1 MLDRVQPPGRTR
13 SVAALVAALALLG
26 VAASAHAGSKE
37 CRGTIGKQVKGLFAL
52 GASALNTCHKN
63 KDKVCTANSDRAAC
77 NVLDGTTVDPKG
89 KYAAKEAKV
98 LAKITPDCTGFD
110 GAYPGGIQASVL
122 DKFATE
128 LDGNTSVSLGD
139 DDLLCDKAVVTC
151 HKTIATERTKVIKEV
166 LLDSIKCQAG
176 KDKTAS
182 SFGVIDPTC
191 LDAADKSGP
200 KAKEKIVAKCTG
212 VDLTKVGSCASGP
225 TSTLDDLKSCVVDSA
240 VATGQDL
247 AKAIYGQPTSGC
259 GNGTTDAGEQCDDG
273 NIVSNDGCSSSCE
286 LEGNSCTPWAGPGAG
301 TGTRLVKVA
310 IDTPQPLGGLQVTLD
325 YPQFEA
331 GIPGV
336 GTSGIVQ
343 SRFQAL
349 QPAALATM
357 NDDNNATAVVGMI
370 NIANTFDSGDLFQVT
385 LDNCVALSQNICNR
399 NQQVFACGGR
409 CHLPNGTGG
418 GANVC
423 LSAADCA
430 SGEICDNGDPLVC
443 SPGTNLPFGPGPQA
457 GCCPGDNACYSQV
470 EATGCAVSD
479 PVDEFGQAVAGVTC
493 SVTVTE
499 QP

>member
-13 SVAALVAALALLG
+13 RAAALVAALALLG
-26 VAASAHAGSKE
+26 AAATAHAGSKE

-110 GAYPGGIQASVL
+110 GAYPGGVQAAVL
-122 DKFATE
+122 DKLATE

-151 HKTIATERTKVIKEV
+151 HKTIATERTKVMKEV
-166 LLDSIKCQAG
+166 LLDSIKCQAA
-176 KDKTAS
+176 KDKTDS

-200 KAKEKIVAKCTG
+200 KAKDKIVAKCTG
-212 VDLTKVGSCASGP
+212 VDLTKVGSCASSP
-225 TSTLDDLKSCVVDSA
+225 TSTVDDLKTCVVDSA

-247 AKAIYGQPTSGC
+247 AKSIYGQPASGC
-259 GNGTTDAGEQCDDG
+259 GNGTIEGSEQCDDS
-273 NIVSNDGCSSSCE
+273 NTASNDGCSSSCE
-286 LEGNSCTPWAGPGAG
+286 LEGNTCTPWAGPGAG
-301 TGTRLVKVA
+301 TGTRVLKVA
-310 IDTPQPLGGLQVTLD
+310 ISTPAALGGLQVTLD
-325 YPQFEA
+325 YPQFQA

-336 GTSGIVQ
+336 GSSSIVQ
-343 SRFQAL
+343 SRFQTL
-349 QPAALATM
+349 QPASLAAL

-370 NIANTFDSGDLFQVT
+370 NVVDTFDSGDLFQVT
-385 LDNCVALSQNICNR
+385 LDNCVALDQNICNR

-418 GANVC
+418 SGAVC
-423 LSAADCA
+423 LDA
-430 SGEICDNGDPLVC
+430 STCGVGEICDNGDPLVC
-443 SPGTNLPFGPGPQA
+443 TPGTNLPFGPGPQA
-457 GCCPGDNACYSQV
+457 GCCPGDNACYTQV

-479 PVDEFGQAVAGVTC
+479 PVDEFGQPVAGVTC

-499 QP
+499 LP